1 MNKIAIRNFAIWARK
16 KLREEIITRAG
27 FLGIT
32 EMGIQQPLEASS
44 SEIQYFDIGADKPV
58 SIRGREIQQR
68 KNLADKLS
76 SEAKKSDYKRAYD
89 QLIETTASDWF
100 NRLVAIRYMEVN
112 EYAPLDVRLLSSV
125 EEGKQDPD
133 LVTSPF
139 DGSLEFSEAESQQ
152 IIEWKAENDTD
163 KLFRY
168 LFIKM
173 CNELYQILPGIFER
187 EGDYSEILMRLSFID
202 KEGVIY
208 HLIHDIAEED
218 WKDQV
223 QIIGWI
229 YQYYNTELK
238 DETFALLKKNVK
250 ITKERIPSATQLF
263 TPDWIVRY
271 MVENS
276 LGRLWIEGHQEDKK
290 RFLPTESEQDAYI
303 AGNRNP
309 DDIKWHHYLEEAPQE
324 PEVEAQL
331 DEVRAEYA
339 KLDPEDITCIDP
351 CMGSGH
357 ILVYMFDVLMQIY
370 VSKGY
375 SQREA
380 AKSILEHNLY
390 GLDIDERAYQLAY
403 FAVMMKARKYNR
415 RILTSG
421 IKPHI
426 YAIVESNDID
436 PNAVE
441 YFCNGDSAL
450 KEAIDTIFEEMYDA
464 KEYGS
469 ILNVTAQD
477 WRKIYARLDEVQEDI
492 SMYRNIVLE
501 QLLPVVR
508 IAEILGKKYWVVCT
522 NPPYM
527 SASGMNLR
535 LSGFIKKNYS
545 EYKSDF
551 FSVFVVRA
559 SQMVCQ
565 NGYCGFFTPYVWMFI
580 QSYEKMRRYLYEQM
594 TIETLI
600 QLEYSAFE
608 EATVPVCTF
617 TFRNRCIHKKSVFL
631 RLVDFRGGME
641 VQCQKVIEAMLNHD
655 CGYYFERNID
665 EFSKLPGATTAY
677 WISDSVIKDF
687 QHSVKVED
695 ISETRIGMA
704 TANNDRFMRL
714 WHEVS
719 LYKFSF
725 SCASREEAMLSRKKW
740 FTYCKGG
747 SYRKWYGN
755 LEYVVNWE
763 NDGQEIQNFRDEKTG
778 RVRSHNYNLDYIFKP
793 GLTFT
798 AISSSNFA
806 CRTMEKSLF
815 GSGGSGI
822 CRVLEQY
829 RLPLLGFLNSKI
841 AEYLLACLSLTM
853 NFEVNTVGGIP
864 FMVKE
869 NCTSISNV
877 VRYSIALSKSDWDSF
892 ETSWNFKKHP
902 LLTYACFSPQQI
914 QQEQANGFQ
923 VMNGM
928 ADAYRSWERT
938 CEERFIQLKC
948 NEEEINRIFID
959 IYGLQDELTPEVD
972 DKDITVRKADLQRD
986 IRSFLS
992 YAVGCMFGR
1001 YSLDIDGLAYAG
1013 GEWDAGKYSSFIP
1026 DPDNVIPLTDRKYSE
1041 DDIVE
1046 RLSEFL
1052 KIIYGEETLEEN
1064 LDFIA
1069 SALKGKGISSREIIR
1084 NYFLNDFFKDHCKI
1098 YQKRPIYWMFDSGKE
1113 KGFKALVYMHRW
1125 DENTTARVEL
1135 YLQEIQKKYET
1146 EIRAIDAMLD
1156 HITDHRQAAAEEK
1169 RREHLRKQVTEIREY
1184 DECLE
1189 HMANEHVDIDLD
1201 DGVKKNYEKV
1211 QTDRQGMKY
1220 QILAKIK

>member
-100 NRLVAIRYMEVN
+100 NRLIAIRYMEVN

-133 LVTSPF
+133 LVTNPF
-139 DGSLEFSEAESQQ
+139 DGSLEFSEAERQQ
-152 IIEWKAENDTD
+152 IIEWKTENDAD

-276 LGRLWIEGHQEDKK
+276 LGRLWIEGHPEDKK
-290 RFLPTESEQDAYI
+290 QFFPTKSEQDAYI
-303 AGNRNP
+303 AGDRDP
-309 DDIKWHHYLEEAPQE
+309 DDTKWHYYLEEAPQDT
-324 PEVEAQL
+324 EVEAQL
-331 DEVRAEYA
+331 DEIREEYA
-339 KLDPEDITCIDP
+339 KLNPEDITCIDP

-426 YAIVESNDID
+426 YAVVESNDID
-436 PNAVE
+436 LNTVE

-450 KEAIDTIFEEMYDA
+450 KEAMDTILKEMYDA

-469 ILNVTAQD
+469 ILNVTSQN
-477 WRKIYARLDEVQEDI
+477 WRKIYARFDEVQEDI
-492 SMYRNIVLE
+492 SIYRNVALE
-501 QLLPVVR
+501 QLLPVMQV
-508 IAEILGKKYWVVCT
+508 AEIIEKKYMVVCT

-527 SASGMNLR
+527 GSSGMENKLR
-535 LSGFIKKNYS
+535 LFVKKNFPES
-545 EYKSDF
+545 KSDL
-551 FSVFVVRA
+551 STVFMDKTLKMCA
-559 SQMVCQ
+559 LH
-565 NGYCGFFTPYVWMFI
+565 GYMAMINIPVWMFLS
-580 QSYEKMRRYLYEQM
+580 SYKELRERLLSQ
-594 TIETLI
+594 T
-600 QLEYSAFE
+600 
-608 EATVPVCTF
+608 TF
-617 TFRNRCIHKKSVFL
+617 INMLHMGRGIFGSDFGTTTFVIKNNKHKKYRGVYRRLYKKQGAVDSVNTKEFYFFNGKGRFVSNQE
-631 RLVDFRGGME
+631 RLFD
-641 VQCQKVIEAMLNHD
+641 I
-655 CGYYFERNID
+655 
-665 EFSKLPGATTAY
+665 PGSPIAY
-677 WISDSVIKDF
+677 WVSDQFIDCFQNLSISDVA
-687 QHSVKVED
+687 QA
-695 ISETRIGMA
+695 RLGMA
-704 TANNDRFMRL
+704 TANNECFLRL
-714 WHEVS
+714 WHEVAVD
-719 LYKFSF
+719 KIGFKMKN
-725 SCASREEAMLSRKKW
+725 RDEAQISKKKY
-740 FTYCKGG
+740 FPYNKGG
-747 SYRKWYGN
+747 EFRKWYGN
-755 LEYVVNWE
+755 REYVVNWE
-763 NDGQEIQNFRDEKTG
+763 NDGFEIKNFKDEKTG
-778 RVRSHNYNLDYIFKP
+778 RIRSHNYNLDFIFKE
-793 GLTFT
+793 GITWTFL
-798 AISSSNFA
+798 SSSKFSA
-806 CRTMEKSLF
+806 RYFE
-815 GSGGSGI
+815 
-822 CRVLEQY
+822 E
-829 RLPLLGFLNSKI
+829 GFLCDAVGCGLYSSSKDIPYIEALLCSAVTEYILNVLNPSISYQPGNIGSIPLCVSNKERAVIEYIAKECI
-841 AEYLLACLSLTM
+841 AESKDDWNSY
-853 NFEVNTVGGIP
+853 E
-864 FMVKE
+864 
-869 NCTSISNV
+869 ISWDFIRHPIV
-877 VRYSIALSKSDWDSF
+877 QSVSTIAKGFSQWQSKCND
-892 ETSWNFKKHP
+892 
-902 LLTYACFSPQQI
+902 
-914 QQEQANGFQ
+914 
-923 VMNGM
+923 
-928 ADAYRSWERT
+928 
-938 CEERFIQLKC
+938 RFNKLKS
-948 NEEEINRIFID
+948 NEEELNRIFID

-972 DKDITVRKADLQRD
+972 DKDVTVRKADLQRD

-1013 GEWDAGKYSSFIP
+1013 GEWDAGKYASFIP

-1046 RLSEFL
+1046 RLSEFM
-1052 KIIYGEETLEEN
+1052 KIVYGEETLEEN

-1169 RREHLRKQVTEIREY
+1169 RREHLRKQVAEIQEY
-1184 DECLE
+1184 DERLE

-1211 QTDRQGMKY
+1211 QTDRQGKTY

>member
-1 MNKIAIRNFAIWARK
+1 MDKTAIKNFAIWARK
-16 KLREEIITRAG
+16 KLREEIIIRAG

-32 EMGIQQPLEASS
+32 EMGIQQPLKAST

-58 SIRGREIQQR
+58 SIRGGEIQQR
-68 KNLADKLS
+68 KNLTDKLS

-100 NRLVAIRYMEVN
+100 NRLIAIRYMEVN

-133 LVTSPF
+133 LVTNPF
-139 DGSLEFSEAESQQ
+139 DGSLEFSEAERQQ

-208 HLIHDIAEED
+208 HLIHDIAEEE

-238 DETFALLKKNVK
+238 DETFALLKKNIK

-276 LGRLWIEGHQEDKK
+276 LGRLWTEGHPEDKK
-290 RFLPTESEQDAYI
+290 RFLPTKSEQDAYI

-309 DDIKWHHYLEEAPQE
+309 DDTKWHYYLEEAPQDM
-324 PEVEAQL
+324 EVEAQL

-441 YFCNGDSAL
+441 YFCNGDSVL
-450 KEAIDTIFEEMYDA
+450 KEAMDMILKEMYDA

-469 ILNVTAQD
+469 ILNVTSQD
-477 WRKIYARLDEVQEDI
+477 WKKIYARFDEVQEDI
-492 SMYRNIVLE
+492 SIYRNVVLE
-501 QLLPVVR
+501 QLFPLVH
-508 IAEILGKKYWVVCT
+508 IAEILAQKYWIVCT

-527 SASGMNLR
+527 GSKGINNKLNK
-535 LSGFIKKNYS
+535 FIIDNYP
-545 EYKSDF
+545 EGKSDLF
-551 FSVFVVRA
+551 GAYVVRVV
-559 SQMVCQ
+559 QML
-565 NGYCGFFTPYVWMFI
+565 NRKGYTGVITPYVWMYLS
-580 QSYEKMRRYLYEQM
+580 SYENFRDYILRKCNI
-594 TIETLI
+594 TSLI
-600 QLEYSAFE
+600 QLEYNSFE
-608 EATVPVCTF
+608 IACVPVCVYVLSKINLLYKG
-617 TFRNRCIHKKSVFL
+617 RYIQLAR
-631 RLVDFRGGME
+631 FRGWE
-641 VQCQKVIEAMLNHD
+641 KQELKTLEAINNFTVD
-655 CGYYFERNID
+655 YSFESDQTKFMNIIGKPIAFWLK
-665 EFSKLPGATTAY
+665 ESTYRALREGQPLELYGTPR
-677 WISDSVIKDF
+677 
-687 QHSVKVED
+687 Q
-695 ISETRIGMA
+695 GMA
-704 TANNDRFMRL
+704 TADNKRFMRL

-719 LYKFSF
+719 INNIDFHCLTL
-725 SCASREEAMLSRKKW
+725 ENTDKKW
-740 FTYCKGG
+740 YPHSKGG
-747 SYRKWYGN
+747 TLRRWYGN
-755 LEYVVNWE
+755 NEFVINWQ
-763 NDGQEIQNFRDEKTG
+763 NDGKEIRAFKNAVIRNSHYYFKEGLTWSDLTISWFSVRYVPNGYTFDSAGPTFFLNDKSLIYYFCGYFNSWIFQEFLNISCQGMHYSNGVISKLPIILGNSDEIQEITDLVKRNI
-778 RVRSHNYNLDYIFKP
+778 YI
-793 GLTFT
+793 
-798 AISSSNFA
+798 
-806 CRTMEKSLF
+806 
-815 GSGGSGI
+815 
-822 CRVLEQY
+822 
-829 RLPLLGFLNSKI
+829 SK
-841 AEYLLACLSLTM
+841 Y
-853 NFEVNTVGGIP
+853 
-864 FMVKE
+864 
-869 NCTSISNV
+869 
-877 VRYSIALSKSDWDSF
+877 DWDQM
-892 ETSWNFKKHP
+892 ETSWDFKKSAYLP
-902 LLTYACFSPQQI
+902 QNGENSIKQCFENVQKENI
-914 QQEQANGFQ
+914 RNIDVLRRNENKIN
-923 VMNGM
+923 VMFSKIFRMEDVNPSKGI
-928 ADAYRSWERT
+928 
-938 CEERFIQLKC
+938 CEPTIR
-948 NEEEINRIFID
+948 RITIV
-959 IYGLQDELTPEVD
+959 GAVKEV
-972 DKDITVRKADLQRD
+972 
-986 IRSFLS
+986 LS

-1156 HITDHRQAAAEEK
+1156 HITDHRQAAVEEK
-1169 RREHLRKQVTEIREY
+1169 RREHLRKQVAEIREY
-1184 DECLE
+1184 DERLE

-1211 QTDRQGMKY
+1211 QTDRQGKTY

>member
-1 MNKIAIRNFAIWARK
+1 MDKTAIKNFAIWARK

-100 NRLVAIRYMEVN
+100 NRLIAIRYMEVN

-202 KEGVIY
+202 RDGVIY

-276 LGRLWIEGHQEDKK
+276 LGRLWIEGHPEDKK
-290 RFLPTESEQDAYI
+290 RFLPTKSEQDAYI
-303 AGNRNP
+303 AGNRDP
-309 DDIKWHHYLEEAPQE
+309 DDTKWHYYLEEAPQE
-324 PEVEAQL
+324 LEVEAQL

-339 KLDPEDITCIDP
+339 KLNPEDITCIDP

-436 PNAVE
+436 PNSVE
-441 YFCNGDSAL
+441 YFCNGNSAL
-450 KEAIDTIFEEMYDA
+450 KEAMDMILKEMYDA

-469 ILNVTAQD
+469 ILNVTSQD
-477 WRKIYARLDEVQEDI
+477 WRKIYARFNEVQEDI
-492 SMYRNIVLE
+492 SMYRNVVLE
-501 QLLPVVR
+501 QLLSVVQV
-508 IAEILGKKYWVVCT
+508 AETKKQKYWVTCT
-522 NPPYM
+522 NPPYVGTSNM
-527 SASGMNLR
+527 CTAISEYVKKFFPDSKFDLFSIFIEHCGKMLYKYGFQTMITQQSWMFTALYERLR
-535 LSGFIKKNYS
+535 KKIQKKNVVNLLQLGAKAFDEINGEVVQTATFVLRNVCIAKFKGIYADLTQGDGEQKKEKMFLDRDS
-545 EYKSDF
+545 FYEALYSDF
-551 FSVFVVRA
+551 RNVPNMSMAYWMSHKSLQCF
-559 SQMVCQ
+559 
-565 NGYCGFFTPYVWMFI
+565 GYP
-580 QSYEKMRRYLYEQM
+580 KL
-594 TIETLI
+594 ETKAI
-600 QLEYSAFE
+600 TRE
-608 EATVPVCTF
+608 
-617 TFRNRCIHKKSVFL
+617 
-631 RLVDFRGGME
+631 GM
-641 VQCQKVIEAMLNHD
+641 
-655 CGYYFERNID
+655 
-665 EFSKLPGATTAY
+665 TTA
-677 WISDSVIKDF
+677 D
-687 QHSVKVED
+687 
-695 ISETRIGMA
+695 
-704 TANNDRFMRL
+704 NDRFLRK
-714 WHEVS
+714 WHEVNSYKIGLGMNS
-719 LYKFSF
+719 LM
-725 SCASREEAMLSRKKW
+725 EAQKSKLKW
-740 FTYCKGG
+740 FPYNKGG
-747 SYRKWYGN
+747 SNRKWYGN
-755 LEYVVNWE
+755 NEFVVNWE
-763 NDGQEIQNFRDEKTG
+763 NDGFEIKNLKDIKTG
-778 RVRSHNYNLDYIFKP
+778 RIRSHNYNGDFSFREC
-793 GLTFT
+793 GTWT
-798 AISSSNFA
+798 AICSGNIMG
-806 CRTMEKSLF
+806 RYYKRVSLF
-815 GSGGSGI
+815 DSKGASVFAESKKNLFYIIGM
-822 CRVLEQY
+822 
-829 RLPLLGFLNSKI
+829 LNSKVS
-841 AEYLLACLSLTM
+841 ALFLKMLSPSYE
-853 NFEVNTVGGIP
+853 FKVGHVANVPLCDKNNNYVFGL
-864 FMVKE
+864 VEK
-869 NCTSISNV
+869 NVSI
-877 VRYSIALSKSDWDSF
+877 SKSDWDSF
-892 ETSWNFKKHP
+892 ETSWDFKKHP
-902 LLTYACFSPQQI
+902 LLTYARFSPQQI

-928 ADAYRSWERT
+928 ADAYRSWERV

-948 NEEEINRIFID
+948 NEEELNRIFID

-972 DKDITVRKADLQRD
+972 DKDVTVRKADLQRD

-1013 GEWDAGKYSSFIP
+1013 GKWDAGKYSSFIP

-1052 KIIYGEETLEEN
+1052 KIVYGEETLEEN

-1169 RREHLRKQVTEIREY
+1169 RREHLRKQVAEIQEY
-1184 DECLE
+1184 DERLE

-1211 QTDRQGMKY
+1211 QTDRQGKTY

>member
-1 MNKIAIRNFAIWARK
+1 MDKTAIKNFAIWARK

-32 EMGIQQPLEASS
+32 EMGIQQPLEAST

-68 KNLADKLS
+68 KNLAEKLS
-76 SEAKKSDYKRAYD
+76 SEANRSDYKKAYD

-100 NRLVAIRYMEVN
+100 NRLIAIRYMEVN

-133 LVTSPF
+133 LVTNPF
-139 DGSLEFSEAESQQ
+139 DGSLEFSEAERQQ

-168 LFIKM
+168 LLIKM
-173 CNELYQILPGIFER
+173 CNELYQILPGIFEQ

-202 KEGVIY
+202 KDGVIY

-238 DETFALLKKNVK
+238 DETFALLKRNVK

-276 LGRLWIEGHQEDKK
+276 LGRLWIEGHLEDKK
-290 RFLPTESEQDAYI
+290 RFLPTKSEQDAYI

-309 DDIKWHHYLEEAPQE
+309 DDIKWHYYLEEAPQE

-450 KEAIDTIFEEMYDA
+450 KEAMDTILKEMYDA

-469 ILNVTAQD
+469 ILNVTSQD
-477 WRKIYARLDEVQEDI
+477 WKKIYARFDEVQEDI
-492 SMYRNIVLE
+492 SIYKNVVLE
-501 QLLPVVR
+501 QLLPVVQV
-508 IAEILGKKYWVVCT
+508 AETLAQKYWCICT

-527 SASGMNLR
+527 STGGMNAKLQK
-535 LSGFIKKNYS
+535 FIKKYFPDNKYDL
-545 EYKSDF
+545 YA
-551 FSVFVVRA
+551 VFIN
-559 SQMVCQ
+559 VCENIAKFYAKIAMITQ
-565 NGYCGFFTPYVWMFI
+565 HTWMFL
-580 QSYEKMRRYLYEQM
+580 SRYENMRKAFRSKFVSMVHLGAKAFDEISGEVVQTVAFVM
-594 TIETLI
+594 TRADLGKYRGNYI
-600 QLEYSAFE
+600 
-608 EATVPVCTF
+608 
-617 TFRNRCIHKKSVFL
+617 
-631 RLVDFRGGME
+631 RLVDFPSENKKENAYHDRRNLYIAYQKEFMNIPGSPIAYWVSKPELSAFQNGTILKQIASPRVGAITGDNKRFIKFWWE
-641 VQCQKVIEAMLNHD
+641 VQYNDIKFDVKNYE
-655 CGYYFERNID
+655 E
-665 EFSKLPGATTAY
+665 SV
-677 WISDSVIKDF
+677 ISD
-687 QHSVKVED
+687 VKWYPY
-695 ISETRIGMA
+695 
-704 TANNDRFMRL
+704 N
-714 WHEVS
+714 
-719 LYKFSF
+719 
-725 SCASREEAMLSRKKW
+725 
-740 FTYCKGG
+740 KGG
-747 SYRKWYGN
+747 SAREWYGN
-755 LEYVVNWE
+755 RELVVF
-763 NDGQEIQNFRDEKTG
+763 FRRGGEDIMRHAEETG
-778 RVRSHNYNLDYIFKP
+778 CFYFLGAQDVFFKEGITWN
-793 GLTFT
+793 GLASNRNTFRFSPIGT
-798 AISSSNFA
+798 LFDSNKGP
-806 CRTMEKSLF
+806 MLF
-815 GSGGSGI
+815 
-822 CRVLEQY
+822 CKNKDTLLY
-829 RLPLLGFLNSKI
+829 LLGLFNSKVTQKFLNI
-841 AEYLLACLSLTM
+841 L
-853 NFEVNTVGGIP
+853 NP
-864 FMVKE
+864 
-869 NCTSISNV
+869 SISLQAGDFEKLPVLMSEEKVSVCLISASN
-877 VRYSIALSKSDWDSF
+877 IEISKSDWDSF
-892 ETSWNFKKHP
+892 ETSWDFPKHP
-902 LLTYACFSPQQI
+902 LLTYARFSLQQI

-923 VMNGM
+923 VMNGIE
-928 ADAYRSWERT
+928 DAYRSWERV
-938 CEERFIQLKC
+938 CEERFSQLKC
-948 NEEEINRIFID
+948 NEEELNRIFID

-972 DKDITVRKADLQRD
+972 DKDVTVRKADLQRD

-1001 YSLDIDGLAYAG
+1001 YSLDVDGLAYAG

-1026 DPDNVIPLTDRKYSE
+1026 DLDNVIPLTDRKYSE

-1046 RLSEFL
+1046 RLCEFL

-1069 SALKGKGISSREIIR
+1069 SALKGKGTSSREIIR

-1156 HITDHRQAAAEEK
+1156 HITDHRQVAAEEK
-1169 RREHLRKQVTEIREY
+1169 RREHLRKQVAEIQEY
-1184 DECLE
+1184 DERLE
-1189 HMANEHVDIDLD
+1189 HMANEHVDINLD

-1211 QTDRQGMKY
+1211 QTDRQGKTY